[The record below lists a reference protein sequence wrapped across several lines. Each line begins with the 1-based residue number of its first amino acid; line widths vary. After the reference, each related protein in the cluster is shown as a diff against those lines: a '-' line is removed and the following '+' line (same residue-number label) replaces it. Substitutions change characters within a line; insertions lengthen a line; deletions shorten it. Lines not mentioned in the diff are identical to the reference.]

1 MQKITFLI
9 FWLCLC
15 SLHAQFGKNCEVR
28 QWKINAISPGLEYEQ
43 GIGVNTTF
51 NVRLALQPALDPA
64 VAEPLQDIAIFPA
77 LTLQTRFYHNLGQ
90 RFRNGR
96 KAFGNAGNYIAPTVA
111 IFGPE
116 ERFAD
121 DRLVDGLQGY
131 GGLVYGIQRTI
142 GDGFSISIDAGA
154 GYYVGPFEGGIYP
167 VANISIGWIVSEKRW
182 CVGK

>member
-1 MQKITFLI
+1 MQKIILLLFLLAI
-9 FWLCLC
+9 SALQ
-15 SLHAQFGKNCEVR
+15 AQFGKNCEVR
-28 QWKINAISPGLEYEQ
+28 QWKINGFSPGIEYEQ

-51 NVRLALQPALDPA
+51 DVRLAIQPALDPA
-64 VAEPLQDIAIFPA
+64 VAEPLQDIAVFPA

-116 ERFAD
+116 ERIANN
-121 DRLVDGLQGY
+121 RLVDGPQGY

-142 GDGFSISIDAGA
+142 GDGFSISIDGGA
-154 GYYVGPFEGGIYP
+154 GYYVGPFRGGIHP